1 VIGVL
6 VMSLMAL
13 EFIVYGIHQFA
24 ASALR
29 VWRIGMDSV
38 GNIVTCFP
46 TLAGGGL

>member
-1 VIGVL
+1 MIGVL
-6 VMSLMAL
+6 VTSLMAL